1 MGVLTSAFVQV
12 KRPIVIVCVGNVAM
26 RCVKLCDGG
35 GLEHECS

>member
-1 MGVLTSAFVQV
+1 VCVCV
-12 KRPIVIVCVGNVAM
+12 CVCVCVGNVAM